1 MKSAFLKS
9 IAMCAVAAAAIAS
22 PLVANA
28 VTYNVQVA
36 GAGSS
41 AQFYVFAEA
50 AYQQAKAF
58 SGSTAKHYTAK
69 NAGFVHDNRGAS
81 VGDEIGNLWVVW
93 SQNST
98 GTAVDI
104 WAYLSVDST
113 VGVRAFESAPRAS
126 LTFPGTIPPPGNIV
140 TTWDDNSADVALDA
154 SVQAALSAKA
164 FTAAFTD
171 IRPEDALY
179 ASNHLLTGVG
189 TCAGTAIKSTVTG
202 STAAAIPAKFSL
214 TGNDPCSTST
224 ATVPFVTIPVGAA
237 PIVFIVNNSNTAAG
251 HLGNSSVSNIS
262 SANATKLFDGSEC
275 DSTLFGAS
283 PSVAVTAW
291 LREGLSGTMNTT
303 EFSVF
308 QPNGHSQEDGVTTNP
323 LNQTCSA
330 GGGSRKRGIGTG
342 EIVTSVSGANPD
354 NAGYI
359 FFSYEAVNGK
369 TNLKYVKL
377 DNVDPFTTSGTY
389 TGALPTC
396 LTGSAIKC
404 TVTPNTSF
412 ATLRNGTYK
421 AWSVYRAISDNA
433 HVATLKTLVTKAQA
447 VAATGTGVPDFVPF
461 SPVCGSSASNDEK
474 GLDVYREHFSFSVS
488 HIQSVANNTV
498 TSTVTSTPNDGAVQP
513 NVSCTTGGI
522 RSLPFRTLG
531 GYITANN
538 TNTEVMGD
546 VGGAIQGPFTGNP
559 PVPGP
564 TASVSR

>member
-1 MKSAFLKS
+1 MKLFALKS
-9 IAMCAVAAAAIAS
+9 IAMGAVAAAIIAV
-22 PLVANA
+22 PVAASA
-28 VTYNVQVA
+28 VTYTVQVA
-36 GAGSS
+36 AAGSS

-58 SGSTAKHYTAK
+58 SGGTAKHYTAK
-69 NAGFVHDNRGAS
+69 SAGIVHDNRGAG
-81 VGDEIGNLWVVW
+81 VTDETGNLWVVW

-98 GTAVDI
+98 GTTVEI
-104 WAYLSVDST
+104 WTYLSVDSI

-126 LTFPGTIPPPGNIV
+126 LAFPATIPAPGNIV
-140 TTWDDNSADVALDA
+140 TTWDDNSADVALDTN
-154 SVQAALSAKA
+154 VQAALSGKK

-179 ASNHLLTGVG
+179 ATNHLLTGVG
-189 TCAGTAIKSTVTG
+189 TCAGTAIKSAVTG
-202 STAAAIPAKFSL
+202 STAQAIPAKFAL
-214 TGNDPCSTST
+214 TGNDPCSTTT

-237 PIVFIVNNSNTAAG
+237 PIVFLVNSSNTTTG
-251 HLGNSSVSNIS
+251 HLGNSAVTSITA
-262 SANATKLFDGSEC
+262 ANATKLFDGAEC
-275 DSTLFGAS
+275 DASLFGGSAAV
-283 PSVAVTAW
+283 PVTAW
-291 LREGLSGTMNTT
+291 LREPLSGTMNTT

-308 QPNGHSQEDGVTTNP
+308 QPNGASQENGVTTNP
-323 LNQTCSA
+323 LSQTCTA

-342 EIVTSVSGANPD
+342 EIVSSVQGTTAD
-354 NAGYI
+354 QAGYI

-377 DNVDPFTTSGTY
+377 DNVDPFTGTY
-389 TGALPTC
+389 TTGALPTC
-396 LTGSAIKC
+396 LTGTAIKC
-404 TVTPNTSF
+404 TITPNASF

-433 HVATLKTLVTKAQA
+433 NVATLKSLVTKAQA
-447 VAATGTGVPDFVPF
+447 VAGTGTGVPDFVPF
-461 SPVCGSSASNDEK
+461 SPVCGSSASTDEK
-474 GLDVYREHFSFSVS
+474 GLDVYREHFSFNVS

-498 TSTVTSTPNDGAVQP
+498 TATVTSTPNDGPAQP

-531 GYITANN
+531 GYITSNN

-546 VGGAIQGPFTGNP
+546 VGGAIQGPFTTNP

-564 TASVSR
+564 TTTVNR

>member
-1 MKSAFLKS
+1 MKLLSRKS
-9 IAMCAVAAAAIAS
+9 IAMGALVAAAMVAPVAAS
-22 PLVANA
+22 A
-28 VTYNVQVA
+28 VTYNIQVEA
-36 GAGSS
+36 AGSS

-58 SGSTAKHYTAK
+58 SGGTAKHYTAK
-69 NAGFVHDNRGAS
+69 NAGFVHDNRAAG
-81 VGDEIGNLWVVW
+81 VNDEIGNLWVVW

-98 GTAVDI
+98 GTTVEI
-104 WAYLSVDST
+104 WTYLSVDST

-126 LTFPGTIPPPGNIV
+126 LSFPGTLPAPGNIV

-154 SVQAALSAKA
+154 NVEAKLA
-164 FTAAFTD
+164 GAKFTAAFTD

-179 ASNHLLTGVG
+179 ASNHLLAGVG
-189 TCAGTAIKSTVTG
+189 TCAGTPIKSAVTG
-202 STAAAIPAKFSL
+202 STATATPVKFAL

-237 PIVFIVNNSNTAAG
+237 PIVFLVNSSNTASG
-251 HLGNSSVSNIS
+251 HLGNSAVTTIS

-275 DSTLFGAS
+275 DASLFGGSATV
-283 PSVAVTAW
+283 PVTAW

-308 QPNGHSQEDGVTTNP
+308 QPNGHSQETGVTTNP
-323 LNQTCSA
+323 LNQACTA

-342 EIVTSVSGANPD
+342 EIISNVSGTTAD
-354 NAGYI
+354 QAGYF

-377 DNVDPFTTSGTY
+377 DNVDPFTGTY
-389 TGALPTC
+389 TTGALPTC
-396 LTGSAIKC
+396 LTSGAIKC
-404 TVTPNTSF
+404 TITPNTSF
-412 ATLRNGTYK
+412 STLRNGTYK
-421 AWSVYRAISDNA
+421 AWSIYRAISDNTNA
-433 HVATLKTLVTKAQA
+433 ANLKSLVTKAQA
-447 VAATGTGVPDFVPF
+447 VAGTGTGVPDFVPF

-498 TSTVTSTPNDGAVQP
+498 TSTVTSTPNDGPVQP
-513 NVSCTTGGI
+513 NVTCTTGGI
-522 RSLPFRTLG
+522 RSLPFRALG

-546 VGGAIQGPFTGNP
+546 VGGAIQGPFSANP

-564 TASVSR
+564 TTTVSR